1 MTKLKEIYEST
12 VRPLPPKER
21 LQLAALILSDLTG
34 PGAEPIDF
42 EDSWTD
48 EDIRD
53 LTRLAAAAADQSYP
67 EGTDL
72 V

>member
-1 MTKLKEIYEST
+1 MSTTKEIYDST

-34 PGAEPIDF
+34 PGAEPLEF
-42 EDSWTD
+42 ESNWND

-53 LTRLAAAAADQSYP
+53 LTTYAVAEATKSYP
-67 EGTDL
+67 ESEDL
-72 V
+72 A